1 VKTFN
6 KPRTF
11 TVTVGPCADLSAESI
26 RRVIENE
33 AMNDAAITVTEV
45 PDENLPWKLTVGDQ
59 TIAAFN
65 DNLDAARVMN
75 DPDIIDV
82 RDLHRTTISHTG
94 AGAAQDG
101 DAPRIESVT
110 TPHD

>member
-1 VKTFN
+1 VTTFN
-6 KPRTF
+6 DSHTF
-11 TVTVGPCADLSAESI
+11 LITIGPGADLSEDDI
-26 RRVIENE
+26 RAALERECV
-33 AMNDAAITVTEV
+33 NDAAITVTEV
-45 PDENLPWKLTVGDQ
+45 PDENLPWKLTVGEQ

-94 AGAAQDG
+94 AGVA
-101 DAPRIESVT
+101 
-110 TPHD
+110 